1 MTIIINEAASEDA
14 KLKTLPNF
22 HCTMNMIN
30 NTNSQILC
38 MVDRRRRRRWMV
50 VLVEK
55 SVPPLEIK
63 RILYWMSVLCSG
75 RGQREKIRECERDES
90 CMYVL
95 VACSFVMVNGSR
107 KK

>member
-38 MVDRRRRRRWMV
+38 MVDRRRRIMGSQAWF
-50 VLVEK
+50 VESEVTMINTCNFDK
-55 SVPPLEIK
+55 LLEFGWLS
-63 RILYWMSVLCSG
+63 RTECSLG
-75 RGQREKIRECERDES
+75 DWDEPI
-90 CMYVL
+90 
-95 VACSFVMVNGSR
+95 
-107 KK
+107 